1 MPILIIVQIALGQGT
16 RNVQTTVS
24 MIQAGTHPQIVLDTI
39 DSERLETGYE
49 MNAHR
54 QPNVG
59 DIENGVGEMDEN
71 ASRPAVSDQAE
82 ESEMIN

>member
-1 MPILIIVQIALGQGT
+1 MPILIIVQIALGQNT
-16 RNVQTTVS
+16 RDAQTTVS
-24 MIQAGTHPQIVLDTI
+24 MIEAGTHPQIVLDTI

-59 DIENGVGEMDEN
+59 DVEDGVGEMDKN
-71 ASRPAVSDQAE
+71 ASRPAVSDRT
-82 ESEMIN
+82 